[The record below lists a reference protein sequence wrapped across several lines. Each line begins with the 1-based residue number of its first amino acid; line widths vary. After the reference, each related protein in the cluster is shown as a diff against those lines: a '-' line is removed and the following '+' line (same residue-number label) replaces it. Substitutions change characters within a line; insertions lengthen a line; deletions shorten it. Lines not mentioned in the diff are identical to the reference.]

1 MSREVVSNRRNA
13 EYRERLSGA
22 AGYRLTEPHVR
33 AGATR
38 HGADGRAVIPD
49 AEIPAVPIR
58 VGFVVHVMQL
68 AGAEVLV
75 AETIRR
81 LGPRIEPVVLCLDQV
96 GALGELMQK
105 EGVEV
110 IAFGR
115 RAGIDLSVVRRLARV
130 IREKRLDVVHA
141 HQYTPFF
148 YGALG
153 AKASLA
159 HPRVIFTEHGRHY
172 PDVVS
177 RKRRFANR
185 VLFDRL
191 ADDVN
196 AVCGFSAISLAA
208 HDGFSKARIEV
219 IENGVDLSRYRV
231 VRDRGALKARL
242 GLAADRRYIVTI
254 ARFHPVKDHRTLLLA
269 FSQVA
274 ASLPDVDL
282 LLVGDGPLRG
292 ELEQIARDLGLAD
305 RIRFLGV
312 RDDVADI
319 LAVADLFALASVS
332 EAASITLLEAMASKV
347 PVVVT
352 EVGGNPEIVRHGID
366 GLLAPRGD
374 ASAIAAAIV
383 RLLEA
388 PDTARAMA
396 RSAADRVATLY
407 TLDRTID
414 RYYSLYRRA
423 QRSSP
428 SAG

>member
-1 MSREVVSNRRNA
+1 MTHAVELAREV
-13 EYRERLSGA
+13 ETLA
-22 AGYRLTEPHVR
+22 A
-33 AGATR
+33 
-38 HGADGRAVIPD
+38 
-49 AEIPAVPIR
+49 PIR
-58 VGFVVHVMQL
+58 VGFVLHVMQV

-81 LGPRIEPVVLCLDQV
+81 LGRRIEPVVLCLDQV
-96 GALGELMQK
+96 GALGERMRR

-115 RAGIDLSVVRRLARV
+115 RPGIDLSLVRRLARV
-130 IREKRLDVVHA
+130 IRDKQLNVVHA

-153 AKASLA
+153 AVASFTK
-159 HPRVIFTEHGRHY
+159 PRVIFTEHGRHY

-196 AVCGFSAISLAA
+196 AVCGFSATSLAA
-208 HDGFSKARIEV
+208 QDGFSKARIQV
-219 IENGVDLSRYRV
+219 IENGVDLSRYRQ
-231 VRDRGALKARL
+231 VRDQGALKARL
-242 GLAADRRYIVTI
+242 GLVADRRHVVTI
-254 ARFHPVKDHRTLLLA
+254 ARFHPVKDHRTLLQA

-274 ASLPDVDL
+274 TAVQDVDL

-292 ELEQIARDLGLAD
+292 ELEQFAWSLGLAD

-319 LAVADLFALASVS
+319 LAVADVFALTSVS
-332 EAASITLLEAMASKV
+332 EAASITLLEAMASRV

-374 ASAIAAAIV
+374 ALAIAAAIV
-383 RLLEA
+383 TLLEA
-388 PDTARAMA
+388 PDTARGLAQ
-396 RSAADRVATLY
+396 SAAERVGTLY
-407 TLDRTID
+407 NLDRTID
-414 RYYSLYRRA
+414 RYYSLYCRA
-423 QRSSP
+423 QGSSP
-428 SAG
+428 SAR

>member
-1 MSREVVSNRRNA
+1 MSREVVANRRNSDD
-13 EYRERLSGA
+13 RERYA
-22 AGYRLTEPHVR
+22 ATVGRRVTEHHARARPVR
-33 AGATR
+33 NVG
-38 HGADGRAVIPD
+38 GGRALIPD
-49 AEIPAVPIR
+49 VEIRALPIR
-58 VGFVVHVMQL
+58 VGFVLHVMQV
-68 AGAEVLV
+68 AGAEMLV

-81 LGPRIEPVVLCLDQV
+81 LGPQIEPVVLCLDQV
-96 GALGELMQK
+96 GALGERMQN
-105 EGVEV
+105 EGVDV
-110 IAFGR
+110 IAFAR
-115 RAGIDLSVVRRLARV
+115 HAGIDLSLVWRLARV

-153 AKASLA
+153 AKASLTN
-159 HPRVIFTEHGRHY
+159 PRVIFTEHGRHY

-177 RKRRFANR
+177 WKRRFANR
-185 VLFDRL
+185 VVFDRL

-196 AVCGFSAISLAA
+196 AVCGFSATSLAA
-208 HDGFSKARIEV
+208 QDGFRKARIEV
-219 IENGVDLSRYRV
+219 IENGVDLSRYRQ
-231 VRDRGALKARL
+231 VRDQGALKARL
-242 GLAADRRYIVTI
+242 GLVADRRHIVTV
-254 ARFHPVKDHRTLLLA
+254 ARFHPVKDHRTLLQA
-269 FSQVA
+269 FSHVA
-274 ASLPDVDL
+274 AAIRDVDL

-292 ELEQIARDLGLAD
+292 ELEQLARSLGLAD

-319 LAVADLFALASVS
+319 LAVADVFALTSVS

-383 RLLEA
+383 TLLEA
-388 PDTARAMA
+388 PDTARALTQ
-396 RSAADRVATLY
+396 SAADRVATLY
-407 TLDRTID
+407 TLDRTIG
-414 RYYSLYRRA
+414 RYYSLYCRA

-428 SAG
+428 SAR

>member
-1 MSREVVSNRRNA
+1 
-13 EYRERLSGA
+13 
-22 AGYRLTEPHVR
+22 
-33 AGATR
+33 
-38 HGADGRAVIPD
+38 
-49 AEIPAVPIR
+49 
-58 VGFVVHVMQL
+58 MQV

-81 LGPRIEPVVLCLDQV
+81 LGRRIEPVVLCLDEV
-96 GALGELMQK
+96 GALGERMRRD
-105 EGVEV
+105 GVEV

-115 RAGIDLSVVRRLARV
+115 RPGIDLSLVRRLARV
-130 IREKRLDVVHA
+130 IREKKLDVVHA

-153 AKASLA
+153 AMASLTK
-159 HPRVIFTEHGRHY
+159 PRVVFTEHGRHY

-177 RKRRFANR
+177 WKRRVANH

-191 ADDVN
+191 ADEVN
-196 AVCGFSAISLAA
+196 AVCGFSATSLSAR
-208 HDGFSKARIEV
+208 DGFRRARIEV
-219 IENGVDLSRYRV
+219 IENGVDLSRYRQ
-231 VRDRGALKARL
+231 VRDQSTAKARL
-242 GLAADRRYIVTI
+242 GLVADRRYIVTV
-254 ARFHPVKDHRTLLLA
+254 ARFHAVKDHRTLLQA
-269 FSQVA
+269 FAHVA
-274 ASLPDVDL
+274 AGIRDVDL

-292 ELEQIARDLGLAD
+292 ELEQLARSLGLAD

-319 LAVADLFALASVS
+319 LAVADVFALTSVS
-332 EAASITLLEAMASKV
+332 EAASITLLEAMASQV

-383 RLLEA
+383 TLLEA
-388 PDTARAMA
+388 PDTARALT
-396 RSAADRVATLY
+396 RSAADRVATRY
-407 TLDRTID
+407 TLDRTIG
-414 RYYSLYRRA
+414 RYYSLYCRA

-428 SAG
+428 SAR